1 MTEVIM
7 PKMGDGMEEGT
18 LLEWLKND
26 GDKVK
31 SGQVIG
37 SIQTDKA
44 TLELEAPAS
53 GYLKGILLAAGG
65 TVPVGKAIALILK
78 EGETVPSDW
87 GSGNGS
93 SSVTLSQPEVADVVT
108 AASSSTTVVSTVS
121 DTRVKASPLAKK
133 IAAELGVD

>member
-53 GYLKGILLAAGG
+53 GYL
-65 TVPVGKAIALILK
+65 
-78 EGETVPSDW
+78 
-87 GSGNGS
+87 
-93 SSVTLSQPEVADVVT
+93 
-108 AASSSTTVVSTVS
+108 
-121 DTRVKASPLAKK
+121 
-133 IAAELGVD
+133 